1 MEMAMTPDQARSQ
14 AGSQAGLQWLDWAQR
29 LQAIAQNGLTY
40 TENPYDVER
49 FRQIQTV
56 ASEMMAA
63 YTDADPLYV
72 QDLFAQQKGYATP
85 KIDTRGAVFQGD
97 QVLLVLERED
107 QKWTLPGGW
116 IDVGESPGAA
126 VVREVYEES
135 GYETRILKLAA
146 VYDRNQHPHPPML
159 FHAYKLFFL
168 CELTGGKATTSIETD
183 AVDFFPVDQLPEL
196 SLGRVLP
203 AQILRL
209 YQHSQHLDW
218 PTDFD

>member
-1 MEMAMTPDQARSQ
+1 MISNQID
-14 AGSQAGLQWLDWAQR
+14 SQAGLQWLGWAQR

-49 FRQIQTV
+49 FQQIQAI
-56 ASEMMAA
+56 ASEMMAT
-63 YTDADPLYV
+63 YTGADPAYV

-97 QVLLVLERED
+97 KVLLVLERED
-107 QKWTLPGGW
+107 QRWTLPGGW
-116 IDVGESPGAA
+116 VDVGESPGDA

-146 VYDRNQHPHPPML
+146 VYDRNKHPHPPML

-168 CELTGGKATTSIETD
+168 CELTGGAAKTSIETD

-196 SLGRVLP
+196 SLGRVVP
-203 AQILRL
+203 AQIFRL

-218 PTDFD
+218 ATDFD